1 MISWPPSGFPRKRC
15 APTAGTDR
23 VIFDGFV
30 KSGSCK
36 RNDGRRCGGEGA
48 AIHALRL
55 AEIYVVDGESSTT
68 VERIIRSRG
77 VKTHDVSKAAADVC
91 TKADLRYL
99 KRRMSRSDPT
109 VPALP
114 LPGIFTDAHA
124 KMMGGARH
132 CGSRP
137 VTYLPPF
144 GFS

>member
-1 MISWPPSGFPRKRC
+1 M
-15 APTAGTDR
+15 
-23 VIFDGFV
+23 

-36 RNDGRRCGGEGA
+36 RNDGRRWGGEGA

-77 VKTHDVSKAAADVC
+77 AKTHDVSEAAADVC

-109 VPALP
+109 VSALP

-124 KMMGGARH
+124 KMMGGVSPLRIAAGYIPTSLRFLSKCRNDVRAETKPRFH
-132 CGSRP
+132 AVAG
-137 VTYLPPF
+137 LE
-144 GFS
+144 